1 MIKYF
6 LVVSFLSV
14 SHSILAV
21 SVLDDE
27 KKTIELSQPAQ
38 RVITLAPSLTEMIYS
53 IGAEDKLVATVQFS
67 NFPEAAK
74 TKPHIGNYERFI
86 MERLLSYKPDLVIAW
101 SSANNR
107 QQLKQLEKLN
117 IPVYRSEPRELTDI
131 SRTIKNLGILTGHQ
145 PKAEQVASNFNQR
158 LQKLQK
164 DNQDKTELNAFYQ
177 VWHQPVYT
185 INGQH
190 AISKVMRLCR
200 LRNVFENALIIAP
213 KVTVESVIKH
223 NPDVIIASGMAS
235 AQPEWLDKWRE
246 WSTINAVKHENLFF
260 IHPDL
265 IQRQSP
271 RIMDAAEI
279 MCKQADEARLKLKK
293 RDQTH

>member
-1 MIKYF
+1 MTKYF
-6 LVVSFLSV
+6 SAFLLWTVSYSV
-14 SHSILAV
+14 IAA
-21 SVLDDE
+21 SVIDDE
-27 KKTIELSQPAQ
+27 QNTIELSKPAQ

-53 IGAEDKLVATVQFS
+53 FGAEDKLVATVQFS

-74 TKPHIGNYERFI
+74 NKPQIGNYERFI

-107 QQLKQLEKLN
+107 QQLNQLEKLN

-131 SRTIKNLGILTGHQ
+131 SRTIKNLGILTGFEQ
-145 PKAEQVASNFNQR
+145 EANQVARSFNQR
-158 LQKLQK
+158 LQRLQE
-164 DNQDKTELNAFYQ
+164 DNEDKTEMNAFYQ

-190 AISKVMRLCR
+190 VISKVMKLCK
-200 LRNVFENALIIAP
+200 LRNVFSDAMIIAP

-235 AQPEWLDKWRE
+235 AQPEWLDKWRQ
-246 WSTINAVKHENLFF
+246 WPTIKAVKHDNLYF

-265 IQRQSP
+265 IQRQST
-271 RIMDAAEI
+271 RILDAAEI
-279 MCKQADEARLKLKK
+279 MCKQANEARLNLKK